1 MSCTVLFN
9 VAAAHE
15 TDFIR
20 IVLVGPPYLSTIFEA
35 RLLMNLPLSRLSLR
49 FALLA
54 ACTLLLPLSMH
65 AQRAMKSVAGVY
77 NAVVSSPQGDV
88 KAVITI
94 KRENNAYA
102 GTLAA
107 DGFPVLPLSN
117 IVPSDTGVTMVGD
130 SPDGGVNVSVKFGD
144 ADKVS
149 GTVLYQG
156 TEMTMVGTFAPA
168 DAMTGAAATG
178 PAMEAS
184 GTYELKS
191 TEPLMGQAEMA
202 IRCTITKAPTG
213 ALGGVCGNEAGEAP
227 ISNVSV
233 VGNVVTLNGDSP
245 VGPFKGTL
253 TVVNGAVTGTLA
265 LGSETAKMKGTFV
278 AR

>member
-1 MSCTVLFN
+1 MSGTVGFDVASSYLTGLTRILLF
-9 VAAAHE
+9 
-15 TDFIR
+15 
-20 IVLVGPPYLSTIFEA
+20 GSPYLSTIFEA
-35 RLLMNLPLSRLSLR
+35 SPFMTLPLSSRSLR
-49 FALLA
+49 VSLLA
-54 ACTLLLPLSMH
+54 AFTLLLPLSMH

-94 KRENNAYA
+94 KRENNAFA

-184 GTYELKS
+184 GTYEMKS
-191 TEPLMGQAEMA
+191 IEPLMGQAEMA

-227 ISNVSV
+227 ISAVSV

-253 TVVNGAVTGTLA
+253 TVIDGMVTGTLA